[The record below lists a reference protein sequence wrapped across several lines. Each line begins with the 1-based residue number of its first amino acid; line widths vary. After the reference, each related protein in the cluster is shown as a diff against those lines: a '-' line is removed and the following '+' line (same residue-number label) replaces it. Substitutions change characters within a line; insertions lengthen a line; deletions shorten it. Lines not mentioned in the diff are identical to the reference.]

1 MMENPR
7 PKQKKKKI
15 NGIRTLFKLKKET
28 KVTKDRILRDIKN
41 LLEHEKEEDNYY
53 KPVRVIDFWSNKYI
67 QTNI

>member
-15 NGIRTLFKLKKET
+15 NGIRNLFKLKKET

-53 KPVRVIDFWSNKYI
+53 KPVRVIDFWSSKYI
-67 QTNI
+67 QTSI